1 MDFILGNR
9 DYPLQAEYYEFNRKQ
24 AIDEQDTW
32 ESAIPFTY
40 KDITRS
46 RTTEQVIQ
54 GLKKPVQ
61 TIIIETR
68 SKLPFKERDIV
79 KIDRGEFKITQVEY
93 IEDANYQAKQFFK
106 GIEYTK
112 AVVVLE

>member
-9 DYPLQAEYYEFNRKQ
+9 DYPLQADYFEYNRKRTVDD
-24 AIDEQDTW
+24 IDTW
-32 ESAIPFTY
+32 ESAVPFTY

-54 GLKKPVQ
+54 GLKKPIK

-68 SKLPFKERDIV
+68 SKLPFKEKDLV
-79 KIDRGEFKITQVEY
+79 KIDRGEYKITQVDFIQDE
-93 IEDANYQAKQFFK
+93 NYNAKQFFK
-106 GIEYTK
+106 GLDYTK
-112 AVVVLE
+112 AVLVLE

>member
-9 DYPLQAEYYEFNRKQ
+9 DYPLDAEYYEHNPKRNVND
-24 AIDEQDTW
+24 DESW
-32 ESAIPFTY
+32 ESAIPFKY

-46 RTTEQVIQ
+46 RSTEQAIQ
-54 GLKKPVQ
+54 GLKKGIQ

-68 SKLPFKERDIV
+68 VKLPFKQRDIV
-79 KIDRGEFKITQVEY
+79 KLDRGEFKVTQVEY
-93 IEDANYQAKQFFK
+93 IQDDNYNAKQFFK
-106 GIEYTK
+106 GLDYTK

>member
-9 DYPLQAEYYEFNRKQ
+9 DYPLDAEYYEHNPKRTV
-24 AIDEQDTW
+24 DDVDTW
-32 ESAIPFTY
+32 ESAIPFKY

-46 RTTEQVIQ
+46 RSTEQAIQ
-54 GLKKPVQ
+54 GLKKGIQ

-68 SKLPFKERDIV
+68 TKLPFKQRDIV
-79 KIDRGEFKITQVEY
+79 KLDRGDFKVTQVEY
-93 IEDANYQAKQFFK
+93 IQDDNYNAKQFFK
-106 GIEYTK
+106 GLDYTK

>member
-9 DYPLQAEYYEFNRKQ
+9 DYPLDAEYYEHNPKRTLD
-24 AIDEQDTW
+24 DEESW
-32 ESAIPFTY
+32 ESAIPFKY

-46 RTTEQVIQ
+46 RSTEQAIQ
-54 GLKKPVQ
+54 GLKKGIQ

-68 SKLPFKERDIV
+68 TKLPFKQRDIV
-79 KIDRGEFKITQVEY
+79 KLDRGDFKVTQVEY
-93 IEDANYQAKQFFK
+93 IQDDNYNAKQFFK
-106 GIEYTK
+106 GLDYTK

>member
-9 DYPLQAEYYEFNRKQ
+9 DYPLDAEYFEYNPKRT
-24 AIDEQDTW
+24 IDDVDTW
-32 ESAIPFTY
+32 EGAIPFKY

-46 RTTEQVIQ
+46 RSTEQVIQ
-54 GLKKPVQ
+54 GLKKGIQ

-68 SKLPFKERDIV
+68 DKLPFKTKDIV

-93 IEDANYQAKQFFK
+93 IQDDNYQAKQFFK
-106 GIEYTK
+106 GLDYTK
-112 AVVVLE
+112 AIVVLE

>member
-9 DYPLQAEYYEFNRKQ
+9 DYPLQADYFEYNRKRTVDD
-24 AIDEQDTW
+24 IDTW
-32 ESAIPFTY
+32 ESAVPFTY

-54 GLKKPVQ
+54 GLKKPIK

-68 SKLPFKERDIV
+68 NKLPFKEKDLV
-79 KIDRGEFKITQVEY
+79 KIDRGEYKITQVEL
-93 IEDANYQAKQFFK
+93 IQDENYNAKQFFK
-106 GIEYTK
+106 GLDYTK
-112 AVVVLE
+112 AVLVLE

>member
-9 DYPLQAEYYEFNRKQ
+9 DYPLHAEYFEYNPKRT
-24 AIDEQDTW
+24 IDDVDTW

-46 RTTEQVIQ
+46 RSTEQVIQ
-54 GLKKPVQ
+54 GLKKQVF
-61 TIIIETR
+61 TVIIETR
-68 SKLPFKERDIV
+68 SKLPFKTKDLV
-79 KIDRGEFKITQVEY
+79 KLDRGEFKVIQVEY
-93 IEDANYQAKQFFK
+93 IHDTNVSAKQFFK
-106 GIEYTK
+106 NIDYTK